1 MDNEFDDIVW
11 WLVKFNELKK
21 IWDYYDFVIVIKYV
35 LLYNLFW
42 LFEDFK
48 GWMNNCVVLLK
59 MVIFLML

>member
-11 WLVKFNELKK
+11 WLVKFNEFKK

>member
-21 IWDYYDFVIVIKYV
+21 IWDYYDFVIVMKYF

-42 LFEDFK
+42 LFEDIK
-48 GWMNNCVVLLK
+48 GWMNNCVVLLR